1 MTVLLETTTRSLH
14 RIALEKQRDGRVP
27 GLYAAVCRRGDQLW
41 GEGIGRADVAEERP
55 PGPDDQYLIASN
67 TKTFIAVMV
76 MQLRDEGR
84 LSLDDLL
91 GDHVPEVSHPLT
103 IRQCL
108 AHVSGMAREPLGD
121 VWETLENPTA
131 KELRR
136 DFDDIER
143 VLKPHQ
149 HWHYSN
155 VVYAMLGQLIEELDG
170 RSWVE
175 SLRTRLLEPL
185 EMRRTSNGFDAGPHV
200 TGYFVPPYD
209 DVPRPEPVMDLK
221 GLAPCGG
228 LASTADDLARWSGF
242 VADPGEL
249 LSADTIEEMC
259 QPQILLTTE
268 AWNAAMGLGFFLIRT
283 GSGTEG
289 RTYVGHTGG
298 MPGHI
303 TGVFTH
309 RESGTGGIVLMN
321 NTAPPPPDQL
331 AIELAE
337 HVVEHD
343 PVESDPWQP
352 GTSVPDELRPV
363 LGRWFSEGQ
372 PFVFW
377 VEQGEL
383 RARIDKPGAAKL
395 APSRFAQVEA
405 DVYRDISGRERGE
418 LLRIT
423 RTADGSV
430 PKLNW
435 ATYLFTREPIAF
447 VEHLRD

>member
-1 MTVLLETTTRSLH
+1 VTALLDSTTRSLH
-14 RIALEKQRDGRVP
+14 GIALGKQREGRVP
-27 GLYAAVCRRGDQLW
+27 GLFAGVARGGSLIW
-41 GEGIGRADVAEERP
+41 GEGIGLADLAEQRP
-55 PGPDDQYLIASN
+55 PRAHDQFLIASN

-91 GDHVPEVSHPLT
+91 GDHVPEVSHPIT

-121 VWETLENPTA
+121 VWETLENPSA

-136 DFDDIER
+136 DFDDVER
-143 VLKPHQ
+143 VLRPHD

-155 VVYAMLGQLIEELDG
+155 VVYAMLGQLVEELDG
-170 RSWVE
+170 RSWEE
-175 SLRTRLLEPL
+175 SLRTRLLDPL
-185 EMRRTSNGFDAGPHV
+185 EMTRTSNGFDAGPHV
-200 TGYFVPPYD
+200 SGYYVAPYD

-228 LASTADDLARWSGF
+228 LASTADDLAKWSAF
-242 VADPGEL
+242 VADPGDL
-249 LSADTIEEMC
+249 LAADTIEEMC
-259 QPQILLTTE
+259 QPQILLTTD
-268 AWNAAMGLGFFLIRT
+268 AWNAAMGLGFFLIR
-283 GSGTEG
+283 SGTG

-309 RESGTGGIVLMN
+309 RESGTGGIALMN
-321 NTAPPPPDQL
+321 NTAPPPPDAF
-331 AIELAE
+331 AIELAD

-343 PVESDPWQP
+343 PVEEAPWRP
-352 GTSVPDELRPV
+352 GTRVPPELRGL

-383 RARIDKPGAAKL
+383 KARIDKPAAAQL
-395 APSRFAQVEA
+395 TPSRFVRVSD
-405 DVYRDISGRERGE
+405 DVYRDVAGRERGE
-418 LLRIT
+418 VLRVT
-423 RTADGSV
+423 RDADGNV
-430 PKLNW
+430 TKLNW

-447 VEHLRD
+447 GEHLS

>member
-1 MTVLLETTTRSLH
+1 MTELLDTTARSLH
-14 RIALEKQRDGRVP
+14 RIALGKQREGRVP
-27 GLYAAVCRRGDQLW
+27 GLYAAVCRGGERLW
-41 GEGIGRADVAEERP
+41 GEGIGRADVSGEQP
-55 PGPDDQYLIASN
+55 PGPDDQFLIASN

-91 GDHVPEVSHPLT
+91 GDHVPEVSHPIT

-136 DFDDIER
+136 DFDDVER
-143 VLKPHQ
+143 VLRPHQ

-170 RSWVE
+170 RSWEE

-185 EMRRTSNGFDAGPHV
+185 GMRRTSNGFDDGPHV
-200 TGYFVPPYD
+200 TGYYVPPYD

-228 LASTADDLARWSGF
+228 LASTANDLATWSAF
-242 VADPGEL
+242 VADPGDL
-249 LSADTIEEMC
+249 LSADTLEEMC
-259 QPQILLTTE
+259 QPQILLNPE
-268 AWNAAMGLGFFLIRT
+268 SWNAAMGLGFFLIR
-283 GSGTEG
+283 SGNG

-321 NTAPPPPDQL
+321 NTAPPAPD
-331 AIELAE
+331 AFAVELVE
-337 HVVEHD
+337 HVLEHD
-343 PVESDPWQP
+343 PVEEEPWQP
-352 GTSVPDELRPV
+352 GTSVPDELRPI

-383 RARIDKPGAAKL
+383 RARIDKPAAANL
-395 APSRFAQVEA
+395 APSRFVRVED
-405 DVYRDISGRERGE
+405 DVYRDVSGRERGE
-418 LLRIT
+418 LLRVT
-423 RTADGSV
+423 RDADGSV
-430 PKLNW
+430 SKLNW

-447 VEHLRD
+447 GEHLR

>member
-1 MTVLLETTTRSLH
+1 
-14 RIALEKQRDGRVP
+14 
-27 GLYAAVCRRGDQLW
+27 
-41 GEGIGRADVAEERP
+41 
-55 PGPDDQYLIASN
+55 
-67 TKTFIAVMV
+67 
-76 MQLRDEGR
+76 
-84 LSLDDLL
+84 
-91 GDHVPEVSHPLT
+91 
-103 IRQCL
+103 
-108 AHVSGMAREPLGD
+108 
-121 VWETLENPTA
+121 
-131 KELRR
+131 
-136 DFDDIER
+136 
-143 VLKPHQ
+143 
-149 HWHYSN
+149 
-155 VVYAMLGQLIEELDG
+155 
-170 RSWVE
+170 
-175 SLRTRLLEPL
+175 
-185 EMRRTSNGFDAGPHV
+185 V

-283 GSGTEG
+283 GSGTDG

-447 VEHLRD
+447 GEHLRD

>member
-1 MTVLLETTTRSLH
+1 VSLLLDTTTRSLH
-14 RIALEKQRDGRVP
+14 GIALGKQRDGRVP
-27 GLYAAVCRRGDQLW
+27 GLFAGVARGGSLVW
-41 GEGIGRADVAEERP
+41 GEGVGQADLGGDRAPTA
-55 PGPDDQYLIASN
+55 DDQFLIASN

-91 GDHVPEVSHPLT
+91 GDHVPEVSHPIT

-121 VWETLENPTA
+121 VWETLENPTD

-136 DFDDIER
+136 DFDDVER
-143 VLKPHQ
+143 VLRPHD

-155 VVYAMLGQLIEELDG
+155 VVFAMLGQLIEELDG
-170 RSWVE
+170 RAWTE
-175 SLRTRLLEPL
+175 SLSTRLLRPL
-185 EMRRTSNGFDAGPHV
+185 EMTRTTNGFDGGPRV
-200 TGYFVPPYD
+200 TGYYVPPYD
-209 DVPRPEPVMDLK
+209 DVPREEPVMDLK
-221 GLAPCGG
+221 ALAPCGG
-228 LASTADDLARWSGF
+228 LASTANDLARWSAF

-259 QPQILLTTE
+259 QPQILLTPE
-268 AWNAAMGLGFFLIRT
+268 SWNAAMGLGFFLIRSAT
-283 GSGTEG
+283 G
-289 RTYVGHTGG
+289 RTWVGHTGG
-298 MPGHI
+298 MPGQI

-309 RESGTGGIVLMN
+309 RESGTGGIALMN
-321 NTAPPPPDQL
+321 ASAPPPPDAF
-331 AIELAE
+331 AIELAD

-343 PVESDPWQP
+343 PVEPEPWRP
-352 GTSVPDELRPV
+352 GTEVPEEFRGL

-383 RARIDKPGAAKL
+383 KARLDKPSAAKL
-395 APSRFAQVEA
+395 TPSRFVRVSD
-405 DVYRDISGRERGE
+405 DVYRDTAGRERGE
-418 LLRIT
+418 LLRIS
-423 RTADGSV
+423 RGADGTV
-430 PKLNW
+430 KKLNW

-447 VEHLRD
+447 GENLLP